1 MSTNALE
8 AVVRRYADMVYR
20 LALAQTRSPADADD
34 VFQDVFLR
42 YAEKAPDFHEEEHRK
57 AWLLRVT
64 VNRCRTHFRS
74 PWFRRTAPLEESA
87 HAASPA
93 PEADPVDEAVAALP
107 ARYRAVVH
115 LHYFEELSTE
125 EIAAATGQRASTVRS
140 QLTRARA
147 MLRDMLKGGID

>member
-1 MSTNALE
+1 MTTEALE
-8 AVVRRYADMVYR
+8 SVVRRYADMVYR

-34 VFQDVFLR
+34 IFQDVFLR
-42 YAEKAPDFHEEEHRK
+42 YAERSPDFRSEEHRK

-74 PWFRRTAPLEESA
+74 PWFRRMAPL
-87 HAASPA
+87 
-93 PEADPVDEAVAALP
+93 DEAVASLP

-115 LHYFEELSTE
+115 LHYFEALSTE

-147 MLRDMLKGGID
+147 ILRDMLKGGID